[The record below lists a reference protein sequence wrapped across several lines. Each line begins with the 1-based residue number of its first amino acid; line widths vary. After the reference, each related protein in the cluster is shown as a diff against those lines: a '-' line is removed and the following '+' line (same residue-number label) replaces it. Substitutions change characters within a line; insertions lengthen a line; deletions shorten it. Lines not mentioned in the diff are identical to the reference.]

1 MKRHLPT
8 ALLVALCLV
17 LAPAVHAQIGIYGQF
32 NGTHDPGVDGWYTGG
47 TFGAY
52 DDVVRSGPL
61 HLGFDLR
68 AGFAG
73 GHQYSYH
80 DFLFGPRLAIKP
92 PVLPIKPYIQG
103 EIGFGGT
110 KYTGRSGG
118 SYDNHF
124 QSGIIGGLDYTI
136 LPRIDARIPEI
147 GYEKMN
153 GVGMTTL
160 GFGLVIRLP

>member
-8 ALLVALCLV
+8 ALAAILCFLF
-17 LAPAVHAQIGIYGQF
+17 ASSAHAQIGIYGQF
-32 NGTHDPGVDGWYTGG
+32 NGTHDPNVGWYNGL
-47 TFGAY
+47 TFGGY
-52 DDVVRSGPL
+52 DDVLHDGPL

-73 GHQYSYH
+73 GSQHSYH
-80 DFLFGPRLAIKP
+80 SFLFGPRLAIKP
-92 PVLPIKPYIQG
+92 PVLPIKPYIQA

-136 LPRIDARIPEI
+136 LPRIDVRIPEI

-153 GVGMTTL
+153 GVGMATL
-160 GFGLVIRLP
+160 GFGLVVRLP

>member
-1 MKRHLPT
+1 MKRHLP
-8 ALLVALCLV
+8 ALVIALCL
-17 LAPAVHAQIGIYGQF
+17 LFAPVARAQIGIYGQF
-32 NGTHDPGVDGWYTGG
+32 NTTDDSGTWFHGG
-47 TFGAY
+47 TFGVY
-52 DDVVRSGPL
+52 DDMLHGGPL

-68 AGFAG
+68 AGFEGAN
-73 GHQYSYH
+73 QYSYH
-80 DFLFGPRLAIKP
+80 NFLIGPRLSVHP
-92 PVLPIKPYIQG
+92 PVLPFKPYIQG
-103 EIGFGGT
+103 QIGFGGT

-124 QSGIIGGLDYTI
+124 QSAIIGGLDFTV

-160 GFGLVIRLP
+160 GFGLVLRLP